1 MLFLNKIKNT
11 CFKTYVNC
19 KFFMYTLFYEIW
31 LWIGTK
37 LYFLDI
43 VLGLKE
49 FISFELMFGDRKVSK
64 RQKKFYKWFK

>member
-1 MLFLNKIKNT
+1 
-11 CFKTYVNC
+11 
-19 KFFMYTLFYEIW
+19 MYTLFYEIW